1 MSRRAGGAR
10 ARLAAAAL
18 LAVVAV
24 AGCGGSDDGLPDDPG
39 YVAGDGAIVQFDAAR
54 RGEPVELAGTTA
66 AGERLDLA
74 DLRGSVVVLNV
85 WYADCPPCRKEAPVL
100 QQVSQDYADRGVRF
114 VGLNTR
120 NDSVEAVEAF
130 QTTFGVTY
138 PSIRDTDGK
147 GLNALRGSA
156 APNATPTTLVLDP
169 EGRVAASVSGEVR
182 ASTLTGLL
190 DDVLAE
196 GGTASAAPSP
206 AAGAAAPGAA
216 GGSAG

>member
-85 WYADCPPCRKEAPVL
+85 WYATCGPCNREAPTLV
-100 QQVSQDYADRGVRF
+100 DTAKATAADGVRF
-114 VGLNTR
+114 LGINTDHDDDAQAR
-120 NDSVEAVEAF
+120 SYVEKYAVPF
-130 QTTFGVTY
+130 
-138 PSIRDTDGK
+138 PSLDDREGRA
-147 GLNALRGSA
+147 LLALRGQVPPKAVPS
-156 APNATPTTLVLDP
+156 TVVLDRQ
-169 EGRVAASVSGEVR
+169 GRVAARVIGEVKALQLRQLIDEVAR
-182 ASTLTGLL
+182 A
-190 DDVLAE
+190 
-196 GGTASAAPSP
+196 
-206 AAGAAAPGAA
+206 
-216 GGSAG
+216 